1 MGLLSEIQ
9 ESLLTEGSSL
19 GTTLLKLRFLASR
32 IGSDVLED
40 WVRHEIDGYPKDVD
54 VPSYR
59 QTGIIFFGTFTDG
72 YQTLNNT
79 PVPLALIAEHAGN
92 HWLTHELRDGMG
104 VIDSII
110 SRSEKNAQFSVD
122 AANLLLIIQHKLYKN
137 MTCVTI
143 NGIFDVRA
151 FVKVQSVVR
160 AKILDLTIKLEK
172 DVPESKGITMNEK
185 VDALPPSAAAAA
197 NSATQ
202 SIVYNVTGP
211 FTQITNSG
219 QVGGITVNVAQGNIE
234 SLISEL
240 VANGIPENDAKE
252 LADIMKDEQPESA
265 QQPFGKRALKWVGEK
280 LGGAAWGIGKAA
292 ASALLTEAAKKFYGL
307 LV

>member
-9 ESLLTEGSSL
+9 ASLFREGSSL
-19 GTTLLKLRFLASR
+19 ETTLLKLRFLASR
-32 IGSDVLED
+32 IGSDVIED

-54 VPSYR
+54 VPIYR
-59 QTGIIFFGTFTDG
+59 RTGISFLGTFTNG
-72 YQTLNNT
+72 YQILNNA
-79 PVPLALIAEHAGN
+79 PIPLALIAEHGGN
-92 HWLTHELRDGMG
+92 HWLTHEIRDGMG

-110 SRSEKNAQFSVD
+110 SRSEKNGRFSVD
-122 AANLLLIIQHKLYKN
+122 AANLLLLIQGKFYKD

-143 NGIFDVRA
+143 NGFFGIKT
-151 FVKVQSVVR
+151 FVTVQSVVR

-172 DVPESKGITMNEK
+172 DVPEAREITLSEK
-185 VDALPPSAAAAA
+185 VGALTPTAVAAA
-197 NSATQ
+197 NSAAQ
-202 SIVYNVTGP
+202 SVVYNVTGP

-240 VANGIPENDAKE
+240 VANGMNRPGFA
-252 LADIMKDEQPESA
+252 
-265 QQPFGKRALKWVGEK
+265 
-280 LGGAAWGIGKAA
+280 GGC
-292 ASALLTEAAKKFYGL
+292 